1 MKTFGLL
8 PSSPMVK
15 QMNDVQWMY
24 CYLNIAKDMEEEDNL
39 FRMRAKYQGIFINP
53 EAVKK
58 VSEEEEKQKRKN
70 MNANL
75 QSQGKQELTEHQQE
89 IIDNGGAVNTDFEK
103 ELMAALNG
111 EQFMEIP
118 IEGSVRGDSNMSSDE
133 FLAKCLME
141 FDEEENRNNK
151 DIDTIIVD
159 DGDDEDEDVDTI
171 IIDDDEDENENK
183 NKDKE

>member
-8 PSSPMVK
+8 PSSPMIK

-24 CYLNIAKDMEEEDNL
+24 CYLNIVKDMEEEDNL

-70 MNANL
+70 MSANGKD
-75 QSQGKQELTEHQQE
+75 QGQPELTEHQQE

-103 ELMAALNG
+103 ELMAALSG

-118 IEGSVRGDSNMSSDE
+118 IEGSVRGDSSMSSDE
-133 FLAKCLME
+133 FLAMCLME
-141 FDEEENRNNK
+141 LEEEENQNNK
-151 DIDTIIVD
+151 DVDTIIVD
-159 DGDDEDEDVDTI
+159 DDDDEDEDADTI
-171 IIDDDEDENENK
+171 IIDDDDEDE